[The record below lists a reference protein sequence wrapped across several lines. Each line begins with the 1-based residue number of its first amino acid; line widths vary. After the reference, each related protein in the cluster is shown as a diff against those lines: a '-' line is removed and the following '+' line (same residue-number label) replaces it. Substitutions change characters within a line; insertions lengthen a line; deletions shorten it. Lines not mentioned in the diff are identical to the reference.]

1 MAKRRKSAS
10 KRKGGRRIGAS
21 SGGAMSSVLGLV
33 AGAAAAKLVGNAL
46 PASMNDK
53 VRAAVPLAVGLFL
66 PRFVKGKFVADL
78 SAGMV
83 AGGGLGLVQSFN
95 LPMLSGIGAYPLL
108 PAPSVAGYPD
118 SAAPMIAGMGAT
130 NTQAVAAMC

>member
-10 KRKGGRRIGAS
+10 KRKGGRRIGAA

-53 VRAAVPLAVGLFL
+53 VKAAVPLAVGLFL
-66 PRFVKGKFVADL
+66 PRFVKGKFVSDL
-78 SAGMV
+78 AAGMV

-108 PAPSVAGYPD
+108 APPQVAGYYPD
-118 SAAPMIAGMGAT
+118 QAAPMVAGIPSDK
-130 NTQAVAAMC
+130 AVASMC